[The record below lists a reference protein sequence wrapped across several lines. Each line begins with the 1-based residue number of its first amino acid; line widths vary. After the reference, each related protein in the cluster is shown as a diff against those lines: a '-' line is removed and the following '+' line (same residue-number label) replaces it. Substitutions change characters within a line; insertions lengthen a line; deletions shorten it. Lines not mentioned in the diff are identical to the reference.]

1 MRPNPSPRFLPHGRD
16 DTRAHPRAGKVR
28 VRMIHYLQPGDRLM
42 FPEYLGHWGRDLAGS
57 KVDILHYESLFD
69 RSEYEPGT
77 YLFSTFDDVVEPMKR
92 FIDELAL
99 RLRGQPGIRILN
111 DPQRVLQRFDLHTA
125 LWHQGR
131 SQFRSARATQDT
143 SVLRFPVFVRS
154 EGSHDGA
161 LSPLIHTSDEIETWI
176 GRALAL
182 GRPLRDLLVVEFC
195 DTRDAGGWYR
205 KYSAF
210 CVGGRIVPRRMDS
223 GRTWM
228 LKFAGNEFL
237 RQHAEEELDY
247 VRASPH
253 EQELQEIFAIART
266 DYGRIDYSMK
276 DGRVQPWE
284 INLNPTVG
292 RGDRPSRHTAQ
303 PPEVRAIRT
312 KAKELFYAGFHEAW
326 SVLAEASPSGAIP
339 VTIRLDPAIVAAA
352 RVDDQRRWRTR
363 SALIQAGVD
372 LVKPLMKTPLR
383 PVLRGL
389 YRLPKWL
396 VHANGGTLF
405 RLLGRRARQKRAEVR
420 DRLAEE

>member
-1 MRPNPSPRFLPHGRD
+1 
-16 DTRAHPRAGKVR
+16 
-28 VRMIHYLQPGDRLM
+28 MIHYLQPADRLM

-69 RSEYEPGT
+69 RSDYEPGT
-77 YLFSTFDDVVEPMKR
+77 YLFSTFDDVAEPMKR
-92 FIDELAL
+92 FVGELAL
-99 RLRGQPGIRILN
+99 RLRGQAGIRILN
-111 DPQRVLQRFDLHTA
+111 DPQRVLQRFDFHTA
-125 LWHQGR
+125 LWQQGR
-131 SQFRSARATQDT
+131 SWFRSVRATHD
-143 SVLRFPVFVRS
+143 SSALRFPVFVRS

-161 LSPLIHTSDEIETWI
+161 LSPLLENHGEIEAWI

-182 GRPLRDLLVVEFC
+182 GRPLHDLLIVEFC

-247 VRASPH
+247 VSGNPH
-253 EQELQEIFAIART
+253 ERELREIFAIART

-284 INLNPTVG
+284 INLNPTIG
-292 RGDRPSRHTAQ
+292 RGDRPSRHSVQ
-303 PPEVRAIRT
+303 PPDVRAIRA
-312 KAKELFYAGFHEAW
+312 KAKERFYARFREAW
-326 SVLAEASPSGAIP
+326 NGLADASPSGASF
-339 VTIRLDPAIVAAA
+339 VTIRLDPAIVAEA
-352 RVDDQRRWRTR
+352 RMHEQRKWRTR

-383 PVLRGL
+383 PVLRAL
-389 YRLPKWL
+389 YRLPKRL
-396 VHANGGTLF
+396 VHANGGALF
-405 RLLGRRARQKRAEVR
+405 RLLGRRAREKRADVR